1 MRMRDNYL
9 LVTYAK
15 EDDGKPMK
23 ISVGD
28 SVITD
33 ELLSSKDAE
42 VKNITLADA
51 DKDKYYQVMYKI
63 PASVVKENIG
73 ELKVIENETEFTKRV
88 INIEFSGK
96 DKVSARIC
104 KSTCH
109 DEGV

>member
-1 MRMRDNYL
+1 MDNGSVAEDAPNLSRSAQASGSFAYKMAADESGDNYL

-23 ISVGD
+23 INVGE

-33 ELLSSKDAE
+33 EVLNSSKAT

-63 PASVVKENIG
+63 PAD
-73 ELKVIENETEFTKRV
+73 VIKIT
-88 INIEFSGK
+88 
-96 DKVSARIC
+96 
-104 KSTCH
+104 
-109 DEGV
+109 